1 MTTPGTELRHRRT
14 KIIATLG
21 PATDDPA
28 VLQGLIDAGVDVVRL
43 NFSHGD
49 AAEHRARAERV
60 RAMTEPRYH
69 LAILGDLQ
77 GPKIRIARFRDGP
90 VTLAPG
96 DPFTLDPELDP
107 DAGDAERVGLSYPDL
122 ARDVAAGDELLLDDG
137 RIVLRVLEVAGGR
150 IRAETLSGGVLSDAK
165 GLNRAGGG
173 LAAPSI
179 TAKDLADIKLAAEI
193 GVDFLAVSYPRSG
206 GDIYYARELLREA
219 GGAGQ
224 VVAKIERAEAVA
236 NLDDILEAADAIMVA
251 RGDLGVE
258 VGDPELPALQ
268 KSLIRRAWKHNR
280 VAITATQMMESM
292 ITSSIP
298 TRAEVFDV
306 ANAVL
311 DGTDAVMLSAET
323 AVGANPVEAVL
334 AMSRICAGSEPN
346 AAGDVLELD
355 PGAGGARDCDEAIAM
370 AAIQTANHL
379 QVKAI
384 AALTE
389 SGSTPRQ
396 MSRFRCGIPIYAVSR
411 NLETR
416 RRVNLFRGVYPI
428 TLSSISTDHAQL
440 NRDLVEV
447 LTASGAVADGDRVI
461 ITKGDLAGVQGGTNA
476 LKIVQAGSMPEA
488 QGAAVE

>member
-1 MTTPGTELRHRRT
+1 MTAPSTELRHRRT

-21 PATDDPA
+21 PATDGPD

-49 AAEHRARAERV
+49 ADQHRARAERV
-60 RAMTEPRYH
+60 RAMTEPGYH

-96 DPFTLDPELDP
+96 DPFTLDPGLDP
-107 DAGDAERVGLSYPDL
+107 DAGDAEQVGLSYPEL

-137 RIVLRVLEVAGGR
+137 RIVLRVREVARGR
-150 IRAETLSGGVLSDAK
+150 IRTETLSGGVLSDAK
-165 GLNRAGGG
+165 GVNRAGGG

-179 TAKDLADIKLAAEI
+179 TSKDLTDIKLAAEI

-219 GGAGQ
+219 GGVGQ
-224 VVAKIERAEAVA
+224 VVAKIERAEAVD
-236 NLDDILEAADAIMVA
+236 NIDDILEASDAIMVA

-258 VGDPELPALQ
+258 VGDPQLPALQ

-396 MSRFRCGIPIYAVSR
+396 MSRFRCNIPIYAVSR
-411 NLETR
+411 SLETR

-440 NRDLVEV
+440 NRDLVAV
-447 LTASGAVADGDRVI
+447 LTDSGVVADGDRVI

-488 QGAAVE
+488 HGATVE

>member
-1 MTTPGTELRHRRT
+1 MTAPGTELRHRRT

-107 DAGDAERVGLSYPDL
+107 DAGDAERVGLNYPDL

-150 IRAETLSGGVLSDAK
+150 IRAETLTGGALSDAK

-179 TAKDLADIKLAAEI
+179 TPKDLADIKLAAEI

-219 GGAGQ
+219 GGVGQ
-224 VVAKIERAEAVA
+224 VVAKIERTEAVA
-236 NLDDILEAADAIMVA
+236 NIDDILEASDAIMVA

-323 AVGANPVEAVL
+323 AIGANPVEAVL

-416 RRVNLFRGVYPI
+416 RRVNLFRGVYPV

-440 NRDLVEV
+440 NRDLVAA
-447 LTASGAVADGDRVI
+447 LAASGVVADGDRVI

-476 LKIVQAGSMPEA
+476 LKIVQAGAMPEA
-488 QGAAVE
+488 QGVAVE

>member
-107 DAGDAERVGLSYPDL
+107 DAGDAARVGLNYPDL

-150 IRAETLSGGVLSDAK
+150 IRAETLTGGELSDAK

-179 TAKDLADIKLAAEI
+179 TPKDLADIKLAAEI

-219 GGAGQ
+219 GGVGQ

-236 NLDDILEAADAIMVA
+236 NIDDILEASDAIMVA

-323 AVGANPVEAVL
+323 AIGANPVEAVL

-416 RRVNLFRGVYPI
+416 RRVNLFRGVYPV

-440 NRDLVEV
+440 NRDLVAA
-447 LTASGAVADGDRVI
+447 LAASGVVADGDRVI

-488 QGAAVE
+488 QGVAVE